1 MKLENRGLLR
11 DYEPS
16 DGPSFKALLSS
27 VQARSRHQ
35 AVSGLNAALH
45 SVSAAAAS
53 LPAPGPAAAAAASSS
68 VNVNAS
74 YRVAAAQRG
83 GPRVAAVCVYL
94 K

>member
-1 MKLENRGLLR
+1 M
-11 DYEPS
+11 
-16 DGPSFKALLSS
+16 
-27 VQARSRHQ
+27 
-35 AVSGLNAALH
+35 SGLNAALH

-83 GPRVAAVCVYL
+83 EPRVAAVGVYL

>member
-1 MKLENRGLLR
+1 M
-11 DYEPS
+11 
-16 DGPSFKALLSS
+16 
-27 VQARSRHQ
+27 
-35 AVSGLNAALH
+35 SGLNAALH

-83 GPRVAAVCVYL
+83 ESRVATVCVYL